1 MLVTDDGSVFSFG
14 HPEVGALGH
23 GTDGKFIISTGYV
36 HVRSVFVHVHICTHD
51 GGRMIGGAYIISTG
65 WVYTSTCVHVRA
77 HARALAN
84 TRTHACARTHI
95 HTHMRTQPHA
105 GVKDFVR
112 CRPRRKLCSGTCLI
126 SRARCAQRERE
137 RERGTHTHTHTQTD
151 THTHTY
157 SRTHVRTHAHTHTH
171 TRCRHRSL
179 YI

>member
-126 SRARCAQRERE
+126 SRARYTERE
-137 RERGTHTHTHTQTD
+137 REGGGGEEKGEHTHTHTHT
-151 THTHTY
+151 HTNTY
-157 SRTHVRTHAHTHTH
+157 TRGRAHTHTQH
-171 TRCRHRSL
+171 THANVWF
-179 YI
+179 